1 VTAPASAD
9 GLDGPL
15 DLEVAA
21 KAAAAEADDKPFAF
35 TYHGEGYTVPP
46 AKQWPLSALRH
57 VARGDLDDA
66 LPVLLGEEAY
76 DRLADAGL
84 TLGELNTLFEQIGR
98 TYGIGS
104 LPNSSPPRRPVSTR
118 TSKRR

>member
-1 VTAPASAD
+1 VTAPASAN
-9 GLDGPL
+9 GHDGPF

-21 KAAAAEADDKPFAF
+21 KAAAAEADEEPFAF
-35 TYHGEGYTVPP
+35 TYHGQGYAVPP

-57 VARGDLDDA
+57 VSRGDLDAA
-66 LPVLLGEEAY
+66 LPVLLGAEAY
-76 DRLADAGL
+76 DRLTDAGL
-84 TLGELNTLFEQIGR
+84 NLGELNTLFEAIGR